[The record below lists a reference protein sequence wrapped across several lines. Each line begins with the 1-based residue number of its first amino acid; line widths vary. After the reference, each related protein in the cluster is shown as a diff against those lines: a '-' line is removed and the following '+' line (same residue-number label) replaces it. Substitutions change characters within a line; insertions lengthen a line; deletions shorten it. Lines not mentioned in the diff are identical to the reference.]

1 MDLTKSESSILEILL
16 NAEVPLSKSAIIE
29 HSPRNKCWKDG
40 SIHIL
45 LNSLLEKGAIY
56 EAGFIRT
63 GKGFSRTFA
72 PTEKGRSY
80 FSNLLM
86 NITQKAEPYKIFS
99 QLICEDIFTD
109 EELDALEQLIKS
121 RK

>member
-45 LNSLLEKGAIY
+45 L
-56 EAGFIRT
+56 
-63 GKGFSRTFA
+63 
-72 PTEKGRSY
+72 
-80 FSNLLM
+80 M

>member
-1 MDLTKSESSILEILL
+1 MNLTKSESSILEILL

-29 HSPRNKCWKDG
+29 HSPRNKRWKDG

-63 GKGFSRTFA
+63 GKGFGRTFA

-86 NITQKAEPYKIFS
+86 NISQKAEPYKIFS
-99 QLICEDIFTD
+99 QLIRENVFTD
-109 EELDALEQLIKS
+109 EELEALEQLIKS